1 MNVTYKV
8 RIDEENNGEVFWDH
22 IHTAAVRD
30 GNLLA
35 GRLRDLQFGDGDV
48 ITLTDS
54 DLEWVT
60 SCRGGLAARS
70 THPTRCSWNPVSD
83 TIP

>member
-22 IHTAAVRD
+22 IHTGAVRD

-35 GRLRDLQFGDGDV
+35 GRLRDLQFGDEDG

-60 SCRGGLAARS
+60 SVQGWTGGPEYA
-70 THPTRCSWNPVSD
+70 PNPLLVE
-83 TIP
+83 PGE

>member
-22 IHTAAVRD
+22 IHTAAARD

-35 GRLRDLQFGDGDV
+35 GRLRDLQFGDEDG

-60 SCRGGLAARS
+60 SVQGWTGGTEYA
-70 THPTRCSWNPVSD
+70 PNPLHVE
-83 TIP
+83 PGE